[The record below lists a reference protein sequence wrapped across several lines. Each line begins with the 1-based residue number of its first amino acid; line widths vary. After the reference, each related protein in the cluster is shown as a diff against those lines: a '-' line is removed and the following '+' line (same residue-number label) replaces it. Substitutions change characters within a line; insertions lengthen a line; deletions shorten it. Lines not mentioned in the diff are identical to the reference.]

1 MSDDPPTPTY
11 LSLRKRHLKLLFDTV
26 PDDKSK
32 AAQIIF
38 DSIING
44 TEQTHRKRILDNTIM
59 WSCFGA
65 IFLFISYLLNSP
77 MQIISILVGVFLF
90 AYGTIGGALFAL
102 SSTKKHI

>member
-1 MSDDPPTPTY
+1 MVTVDLPADLIEWLLEINRENRSSAIKTV
-11 LSLRKRHLKLLFDTV
+11 LRSVKNE
-26 PDDKSK
+26 
-32 AAQIIF
+32 Q
-38 DSIING
+38 
-44 TEQTHRKRILDNTIM
+44 EQTQRKKILDNTIM

-77 MQIISILVGVFLF
+77 IQIISILVGVFLF

>member
-1 MSDDPPTPTY
+1 MSVDPPVATY
-11 LSLRKRHLKLLFDTV
+11 LSLRKRHLKLLSDTV

-44 TEQTHRKRILDNTIM
+44 TEQTNRKKMLDNTIM

-77 MQIISILVGVFLF
+77 LQIISIIVGTFLF

-102 SSTKKHI
+102 SSTKKHK